1 MPVRSTQ
8 RIGLSYGGV
17 AAIRQ
22 MVLWRQLR
30 VPAAAILLVTIAFSL
45 VRARDQPDV
54 AVSFGNTSAHI
65 VPGDVAL
72 FVLFVA
78 VLVALVR
85 RGGLPRTM
93 RITFAGGVAF
103 VVLVLATAAANG
115 ASAFV
120 AAAKMSELAVLAA
133 GAALL
138 ARGDDA
144 VEAIVD
150 VLLLFTLV
158 ADAIGVVKFVTG
170 GGGRQSAF
178 LGEHDFAALAALPLL
193 YGFVL
198 AFEGRRPRR
207 AALAIVAGAIG
218 CTLGAALASL
228 LGLYLGA
235 AALVVLAA
243 VRGFLRVRPL
253 LVVLLALAAV
263 TGGTVAIRGGEL
275 SFLQSWFGKPPSRPG
290 QYAASWSQRLIYTYL
305 DGRVFLD
312 HVVLGTGWY
321 PDLPPHE
328 FDRYL
333 PAAHRHFS
341 DQPANYFPPPDR
353 PLNPQ
358 QTFDQIPAEL
368 GVVGSAAFLVLLAAA
383 ARVAVRAPLGAAW
396 LAAGIGAIAG
406 EALYGG
412 TPLTA
417 TFWLAVGVALAVGT
431 WRFGHV
437 PSSDRSQTGV

>member
-1 MPVRSTQ
+1 M
-8 RIGLSYGGV
+8 

-30 VPAAAILLVTIAFSL
+30 VPAAAILLVAIAFSL

-54 AVSFGNTSAHI
+54 AVSVGNTSAHV
-65 VPGDVAL
+65 VPGDIAL
-72 FVLFVA
+72 FLVFVV
-78 VLVALVR
+78 VLVTLVC
-85 RGGLPRTM
+85 RGGLPRAM
-93 RITFAGGVAF
+93 RVAFAGGVAF
-103 VVLVLATAAANG
+103 LVLVLATAAANG
-115 ASAFV
+115 AGALV
-120 AAAKMSELAVLAA
+120 AAGKMAELAVLAA

-138 ARGDDA
+138 ARAED
-144 VEAIVD
+144 VLEAIVD

-158 ADAIGVVKFVTG
+158 ADAIGLVKFVTG

-193 YGFVL
+193 YGYVL
-198 AFEGRRPRR
+198 AFAGRRPRR
-207 AALAIVAGAIG
+207 AALAIVAGAVG

-235 AALVVLAA
+235 AALVLLAA
-243 VRGFLRVRPL
+243 LRGFLRLRPL
-253 LVVLLALAAV
+253 VVVAVTLAAV

-290 QYAASWSQRLIYTYL
+290 QYAASWSQRLIYTYV

-312 HVVLGTGWY
+312 HPVLGTGWY
-321 PDLPPHE
+321 PDLPPRE

-333 PAAHRHFS
+333 SAAHRRFS

-368 GVVGSAAFLVLLAAA
+368 GVVGSAAFLVLLAGAV
-383 ARVAVRAPLGAAW
+383 RVAARAPLGAAW
-396 LAAGIGAIAG
+396 LGAGIGAIAG

-417 TFWLAVGVALAVGT
+417 TFWLAVGVALAAGT
-431 WRFGHV
+431 WGAAPLVAAARGV
-437 PSSDRSQTGV
+437 SLPSSSSDRSLTGV